1 MIPASLKTTMD
12 SLNAVVRFFTN
23 QKTKIGYGIMAIA
36 TIGGERI
43 FTLLS
48 FQCPCN
54 VNQNMVYG
62 LTYLL
67 GPALVLFTVGL
78 FLSTRLW
85 RLYTGCCLN
94 PRKLCPRANCI
105 NCLSVLFHVIL
116 GALVAPIMWLSIALL
131 NGTFYECAVSGLEAQ
146 ALVHWFCKNRTSTCR
161 DQLAKVPCQT
171 SNMSAA
177 DTKELLLL
185 LHAQSQIL
193 GWVLIMSTAVAALV
207 GTCYKNCRS
216 QVSYLQLTFWK
227 VYKEKENEK
236 FDSFA
241 DEYSNRL
248 AERNLKSFFENK
260 DPEVFPFPNHKAW
273 EQISTLYT
281 YNRGEQY
288 YSTLQRYVEDPNRDY
303 TPENMPLEMEH
314 SLG

>member
-1 MIPASLKTTMD
+1 
-12 SLNAVVRFFTN
+12 
-23 QKTKIGYGIMAIA
+23 
-36 TIGGERI
+36 
-43 FTLLS
+43 
-48 FQCPCN
+48 
-54 VNQNMVYG
+54 
-62 LTYLL
+62 
-67 GPALVLFTVGL
+67 
-78 FLSTRLW
+78 
-85 RLYTGCCLN
+85 
-94 PRKLCPRANCI
+94 
-105 NCLSVLFHVIL
+105 
-116 GALVAPIMWLSIALL
+116 
-131 NGTFYECAVSGLEAQ
+131 
-146 ALVHWFCKNRTSTCR
+146 
-161 DQLAKVPCQT
+161 
-171 SNMSAA
+171 
-177 DTKELLLL
+177 
-185 LHAQSQIL
+185 
-193 GWVLIMSTAVAALV
+193 MSTAVAALI

-241 DEYSNRL
+241 DEYANRL